1 MTPPT
6 NHVTYVDFIQN
17 ISWLTKGSHDQRS
30 RLFHHLIPPP
40 LTLEKIKALLVKFL
54 KVLFTSNSAHFHSV
68 HDWPIND
75 ESLMGVV
82 THIMESLA
90 ANSTSNVIDK
100 VEIQIWLANSPS
112 ANTIIQMLMTLI
124 FVCPHVIVQQMFSD
138 NELMVPQKIIHPL
151 LKVDF
156 TSQLLDQSYVMFLHS
171 YLSFDLKG
179 VAYPLF
185 SSQVHGQSFST
196 FCRQIIDRGPTIIVI
211 RDKDG
216 YLFGG
221 MAGSGWK
228 FTPQFL
234 GKYYYY

>member
-1 MTPPT
+1 
-6 NHVTYVDFIQN
+6 
-17 ISWLTKGSHDQRS
+17 
-30 RLFHHLIPPP
+30 
-40 LTLEKIKALLVKFL
+40 
-54 KVLFTSNSAHFHSV
+54 
-68 HDWPIND
+68 
-75 ESLMGVV
+75 MGVV

-185 SSQVHGQSFST
+185 FV
-196 FCRQIIDRGPTIIVI
+196 
-211 RDKDG
+211 
-216 YLFGG
+216 
-221 MAGSGWK
+221 AGSW
-228 FTPQFL
+228 TEFL
-234 GKYYYY
+234 HVLSSDN